1 MKLAY
6 IALTA
11 AGIAVIGAISI
22 HGTNRNAAEKA
33 AQPVTVSDFDQ
44 AYDQMLRDPPQQ
56 AGTGTSAD
64 SSDPSF
70 SGLNQAQAQSD
81 SQDLRNLPESEQ
93 GKSGSDATQ
102 ITRAPTPAA
111 ATDATPAGP
120 SVDESA
126 LRYFAQQGD
135 LERLQAEISRLR
147 ALYPNWTP
155 PANPLAVQDNSDNQL
170 QAMWQAYAE
179 GRYQDVHDMITERQQ
194 REPGWVPP
202 ADLTD
207 RLFIAETRR
216 NLLAAAKDQDYAKV
230 IDLASQ
236 APSLLTCAE
245 VNVMWQ
251 VAEAFA
257 KTDKISRADDA
268 YTYILTNCEK
278 PEERYATMQKAMSLL
293 PYDDVV
299 KLFALERTG
308 DDGKPEFEDLRNQL
322 LRDRFAEAGKDA
334 NIVIAPDDL
343 ARMQK
348 LADDSKSADDS
359 QLLAWYFLIRG
370 SDEAAEEWF
379 RKARDEGDSATISQG
394 LALLLIKQNKSDE
407 AEAVMYPWRN
417 SSDEAKD
424 TYLNAVVNMLGRTPR
439 VAYSD
444 EVLKRMADVV
454 TETKSVTAAE
464 QFGWYS
470 NNFKQWMTG
479 LQWFEAGLSWE
490 PWQEPL
496 AYGVTITLNEL
507 GYRPGVYQMQRIWA
521 PYSERIAWLNDP
533 NAPVNSLDNL
543 LATVFRLTTVKL
555 ANGKT
560 SVSAVPIAE
569 VNLATGE
576 QKPIGA
582 AAMSVTGDATPGV
595 ALTAPVNAPGA
606 AGTGDAADNSQAAN
620 YVPDYYKYYYGQTT
634 TGVDTHGLMVP
645 TGNQP
650 ALQNLPSLNGQSIP
664 KSMIATDQVTGE
676 ETVTILNTDLLLNTN
691 PYRPSAQQVA
701 AALYTYGQPSDKTVV
716 WRFDD
721 AAYRNRDFL
730 RQYKLG
736 TYQPQTATETTTPV
750 TTTPVATT
758 TTAAALP
765 AGSEVTIGAATVT
778 PVAATTTTRTTTR
791 STASGATSSGS
802 CWSGRSP
809 GSLSASA
816 ALTQGWCLMDLQ
828 RPMEAVRAFEVALG
842 SSSSKTRE
850 EAAYGQ
856 SLAYMRMGLTSKAAA
871 AASQTPMSAK
881 RQTDLQVQILT
892 DRAVTAYNGGHYRD
906 ALLMLDQRDQ
916 LAPAEDGLMVIRG
929 YAYMQLQRYNDAYK
943 VFEALA
949 EKGNTT
955 AMDGLALA
963 RQQMMGN
970 AN

>member
-22 HGTNRNAAEKA
+22 HGTNRDAAEKA
-33 AQPVTVSDFDQ
+33 AQPVTASNFDE
-44 AYDQMLRDPPQQ
+44 AYDQILRDPQQ
-56 AGTGTSAD
+56 AGAGTGAGDANAD
-64 SSDPSF
+64 PGF
-70 SGLNQAQAQSD
+70 SGLNEAQAQSD
-81 SQDLRNLPESEQ
+81 SQDLRNLPASEQ
-93 GKSGSDATQ
+93 GKTGSSDTAAS
-102 ITRAPTPAA
+102 RSAATPAA
-111 ATDATPAGP
+111 PADTTPAGP

-155 PANPLAVQDNSDNQL
+155 PANPLAVQDNSDDQL

-179 GRYQDVHDMITERQQ
+179 GRYQDVRDMIAERQQ

-257 KTDKISRADDA
+257 KTDKTSRADDA

-322 LRDRFAEAGKDA
+322 LRDRFAQAGQDA
-334 NIVIAPDDL
+334 NLVISPDDV

-359 QLLAWYFLIRG
+359 QLLAWYFLVRG

-394 LALLLIKQNKSDE
+394 LALLLIKQDKSDE

-496 AYGVTITLNEL
+496 AYGVTITLNEMN
-507 GYRPGVYQMQRIWA
+507 YKPGVYQMQRIWA

-582 AAMSVTGDATPGV
+582 AAMSVTGDATAGV
-595 ALTAPVNAPGA
+595 ALTAPISAPGS
-606 AGTGDAADNSQAAN
+606 AGTGSDAGSTAAES
-620 YVPDYYKYYYGQTT
+620 YVPDYYKYYYGQSD
-634 TGVDTHGLMVP
+634 TGVDTHSMMVP

-721 AAYRNRDFL
+721 TAYRNRDFL
-730 RQYKLG
+730 RQYEIG
-736 TYQPQTATETTTPV
+736 TYQPQTAAKTATDTTTPV
-750 TTTPVATT
+750 VVRTTNT
-758 TTAAALP
+758 LP
-765 AGSEVTIGAATVT
+765 AGSQVTIGEATVT

-791 STASGATSSGS
+791 STSTSSASSGS

-809 GSLSASA
+809 SGLSASA

-828 RPMEAVRAFEVALG
+828 RPMEAARAFEVALG

-856 SLAYMRMGLTSKAAA
+856 SLAYMRMGLTSKAAV
-871 AASQTPMSAK
+871 AASQTPMSAE
-881 RQTDLQVQILT
+881 RQTDLQIQILT

-906 ALLMLDQRDQ
+906 ALLLLDQRDQ
-916 LAPAEDGLMVIRG
+916 LAPTEDGLLAIRG

-949 EKGNTT
+949 EKGDTT
-955 AMDGLALA
+955 GMEGLALA
-963 RQQMMGN
+963 RQQLMGN